1 LAYAEK
7 FPPKKE
13 HKHALNKKMHPEK
26 ELDMISAKRSR
37 NQQFTGSVFDSHGT
51 GEIFLQSDFEQ

>member
-37 NQQFTGSVFDSHGT
+37 NQQSTGSVFDSHGT
-51 GEIFLQSDFEQ
+51 GDIFLQSDFEQ

>member
-1 LAYAEK
+1 LAYAER

>member
-26 ELDMISAKRSR
+26 ELDKISAKRSR
-37 NQQFTGSVFDSHGT
+37 NQKFTESVFDSHGT
-51 GEIFLQSDFEQ
+51 GEIFLQRDFEL

>member
-1 LAYAEK
+1 
-7 FPPKKE
+7 
-13 HKHALNKKMHPEK
+13 MHPEK

-51 GEIFLQSDFEQ
+51 GEIFLLSDFEQ